1 MTAAAAAT
9 TGRLRAWLSMR
20 HSLGI
25 EAALVVT
32 LYGAYELSRG
42 LVVGN
47 SSEADHHAERL
58 VALERSLHLFVEGKV
73 QRAADALPGLRGLL
87 GVAYLTLHLAVT
99 AVVLLWLH
107 QRRPTAF
114 PFIRTALLAASA
126 LALVGF
132 IAYPTAPPRLAG
144 IGIADTVSN
153 GHVNLNHGLVS
164 SLYNPY
170 AAVPSMHVGYAVIVA
185 ISLLRFGGGR
195 LVRTLGTVYPAF
207 VLLVVVATGNH
218 FFLDAVAGA
227 LVAALAIAGAS
238 LLTRA
243 WVRSATPAP
252 IALPVR
258 DGARD
263 AESANYGEVIF
274 SSRLSSRAQRSA
286 PRPRRS
292 TPSVRRRQATWR
304 PRRGSPCR

>member
-1 MTAAAAAT
+1 MYTVITAATAST
-9 TGRLRAWLSMR
+9 IERLRRWLSVR
-20 HSLGI
+20 HSLGL

-32 LYGAYELSRG
+32 LYGVYELARG

-47 SSEADHHAERL
+47 TKEADRHADQL
-58 VALERSLHLFVEGKV
+58 VALERFLHLFVEGRV
-73 QRAADALPGLRGLL
+73 QHAADALPGLAGLL

-114 PFIRTALLAASA
+114 PFVRTTLLVASA

-132 IAYPTAPPRLAG
+132 LGYPTAPPRLAG

-170 AAVPSMHVGYAVIVA
+170 AAVPSMHVGYALIVA
-185 ISLLRFGGGR
+185 ISLLRYGRGR
-195 LVRTLGTVYPAF
+195 LVRTLGALYPAF

-218 FFLDAVAGA
+218 FFLDAAAGA
-227 LVAALAIAGAS
+227 LVAVIAIAAAS

-243 WVRSATPAP
+243 TAGNAP

-258 DGARD
+258 DALPP
-263 AESANYGEVIF
+263 AEELA
-274 SSRLSSRAQRSA
+274 A
-286 PRPRRS
+286 
-292 TPSVRRRQATWR
+292 
-304 PRRGSPCR
+304 